1 MSESEYVFFLERYAD
16 QTLPFLHTDEIRRML
31 PEYSTYVENS
41 PDLLDALTQKE
52 CGYIAETLVYAAL
65 QAGRNVIFDGCLRQ
79 AEWYVQYIR
88 GLRDT
93 YPHLS
98 VGMIHV
104 TADMNL
110 ILDRAHAHAEDTGRK
125 LDEGIHEL
133 ALQHIPK
140 SIEMVKPEVDHF
152 FVIRN
157 NDRLELEGGDWD
169 TFTSTFVQTCALT
182 PGRKPRREVSEEEKK
197 ESTFSA
203 LHRPGRHRRI
213 SLFISS
219 ADNHGTSEMK
229 FYGRFAHIRKT
240 LDYSYHTNYRRD
252 RQIFQDAIISDF
264 LDAAVVKDKNGELCT
279 TPTEPWI
286 VFTAGAMGAGKGYT
300 KKRLVAKGVFPL
312 MAFVNVDPDEVR
324 RRLPE
329 FYLYVNEVPEQ
340 AGALTRMEA
349 GFIVEILTLAALQAG
364 KNVLV
369 DGSLRDSDWY
379 KSYFIRLRKEFSV
392 LRIAIIHVTA
402 PREAVFQRAAV
413 SYPQTF
419 SSRHP
424 MIAPISLILVAGPSN
439 IFW

>member
-1 MSESEYVFFLERYAD
+1 
-16 QTLPFLHTDEIRRML
+16 ML

-52 CGYIAETLVYAAL
+52 CGYITETLTLAAL
-65 QAGRNVIFDGCLRQ
+65 QAGRNVILDGCLRQ
-79 AEWYVQYIR
+79 AQWYVPYIR
-88 GLRDT
+88 GLRDS

-104 TADMNL
+104 TADL
-110 ILDRAHAHAEDTGRK
+110 DRILDRARAHAEDTGRK
-125 LDEGIHEL
+125 LDETIIQDL
-133 ALQHIPK
+133 ALQHIPA
-140 SIEMVKPEVDHF
+140 SIKIVKPEVDHC

-157 NDRLELEGGDWD
+157 DDRLELEGGGDWGE
-169 TFTSTFVQTCALT
+169 FTSTFVQTCAWI
-182 PGRKPRREVSEEEKK
+182 PGIKLRREVSEEEKK
-197 ESTFSA
+197 ETTFSA
-203 LHRPGRHRRI
+203 LRRPGRHRRI
-213 SLFISS
+213 SLFRSS
-219 ADNHGTSEMK
+219 AENHGSDETK
-229 FYGRFAHIRKT
+229 YYGRFAHIRKT

-279 TPTEPWI
+279 TPTEHWI

-300 KKRLVAKGVFPL
+300 KKRLVGKGVFPL

-349 GFIVEILTLAALQAG
+349 GFIAEILALAALQAG

-369 DGSLRDSDWY
+369 DGSLRDSEWY
-379 KSYFIRLRKEFSV
+379 KSYFIRLRREFPV

-413 SYPQTF
+413 SYAQTVT
-419 SSRHP
+419 SRCP
-424 MIAPISLILVAGPSN
+424 MIAIISLILVAGPS
-439 IFW
+439 IIVR